1 MLVSKTS
8 GEGSIPSAPAGNMP
22 PSSSWSRT
30 PGSHPGNQGFE
41 SPWRYIVLLWTLF
54 VGSFRMLFVKE
65 KTSLDNRVGR
75 FAVTLFL
82 AVAIYF
88 LFGIFEDV
96 SMFLGR

>member
-8 GEGSIPSAPAGNMP
+8 GEGSIPSAPAKLP

-41 SPWRYIVLLWTLF
+41 SPWRYIILLPVLF
-54 VGSFRMLFVKE
+54 AVGYLSMLFVKE

-88 LFGIFEDV
+88 LFGIFEDI
-96 SMFLGR
+96 SMFLEQ

>member
-1 MLVSKTS
+1 
-8 GEGSIPSAPAGNMP
+8 
-22 PSSSWSRT
+22 
-30 PGSHPGNQGFE
+30 
-41 SPWRYIVLLWTLF
+41 LLWTLF